1 MCNKSKGVDNMSIT
15 IKRNT
20 GWIGMALKIQIKVN
34 GEKTAKVK
42 EQEHAEINLPG
53 DRAYLQVTQA
63 GIKSNEIEVKDGDI
77 VEITST
83 KLYRMSLYLLII
95 TVTILN
101 ILIRN
106 STYRL
111 IAIIISGIFYTAG
124 LFFIDGFHL
133 KVSDKEE

>member
-15 IKRNT
+15 INRNT

-42 EQEHAEINLPG
+42 EQGHAKINLPG
-53 DRAYLQVTQA
+53 DRAYLQVTQS

-83 KLYRMSLYLLII
+83 KLYRMNLYLLII
-95 TVTILN
+95 TVIILN
-101 ILIRN
+101 VLIRN
-106 STYRL
+106 STYRS
-111 IAIIISGIFYTAG
+111 IAIIIICILDIIS
-124 LFFIDGFHL
+124 LFFINGFYL
-133 KVSDKEE
+133 KVSDKK